1 MYTFKKHTKGI
12 RCGSAIPW
20 IGVVSLILVFL
31 IIDLGIFNKIPH
43 AISMREAL
51 EMSVVWISLALGF
64 NPAVWYWKGGEPALA
79 FFTGYLLEKLLSLD
93 NMFVFLIIFNFFN
106 IHPRHQHRILF
117 WEF

>member
-1 MYTFKKHTKGI
+1 VEALF
-12 RCGSAIPW
+12 PW

-64 NPAVWYWKGGEPALA
+64 NLAVWYWKGGEPALA

-93 NMFVFLIIFNFFN
+93 NMFVFLIIFNFFKN
-106 IHPRHQHRILF
+106 TENRKYGKSVPFREPNCNKLV
-117 WEF
+117 